1 MQPLQDKHFTLPTAE
16 LVRVVQDA
24 RERTSVL
31 VADLDEAQFE
41 VPQLALVNPFRW
53 ELGHVTFFYEA
64 FVLQMLG
71 QTTPLLAGAEDL
83 YDSFKIDHEDRWSLP
98 LPSRQQT
105 FAYMQRVLDAVVERL
120 DGHTPS
126 APETYLY
133 LLSVLH
139 EDMHGEALTYMRQT
153 LSYPVPQLES
163 MSTADLPV
171 ALGRGP
177 LPGDVDV
184 PGGTF
189 TLGATPDQ
197 PFVFDNEK
205 WAHTVDVAP
214 CRMARAPVTNAEFAA
229 FVEDGGYQR
238 RDWWSS
244 QGWVWRTKARA
255 QHPLYWQ
262 RDGQGWL
269 QRHFDTLVPLAPHAP
284 VVHVT
289 WYEAEAYC
297 QWA

>member
-1 MQPLQDKHFTLPTAE
+1 MRKGVRLTLDYLKFNFMSAME
-16 LVRVVQDA
+16 Y
-24 RERTSVL
+24 RT
-31 VADLDEAQFE
+31 
-41 VPQLALVNPFRW
+41 
-53 ELGHVTFFYEA
+53 A

-71 QTTPLLAGAEDL
+71 QTTPLLAGAVDL

-105 FAYMQRVLDAVVERL
+105 FAYMQRVVDAVVERL

-163 MSTADLPV
+163 MSTAALPV

-184 PGGTF
+184 PDSGHSTQLYRNLPGQLPGRLSSF
-189 TLGATPDQ
+189 LGKL
-197 PFVFDNEK
+197 E
-205 WAHTVDVAP
+205 
-214 CRMARAPVTNAEFAA
+214 R
-229 FVEDGGYQR
+229 
-238 RDWWSS
+238 
-244 QGWVWRTKARA
+244 
-255 QHPLYWQ
+255 
-262 RDGQGWL
+262 
-269 QRHFDTLVPLAPHAP
+269 
-284 VVHVT
+284 
-289 WYEAEAYC
+289 
-297 QWA
+297 